1 MPGKQARVLC
11 PVCAEPMPP
20 DETECA
26 NCGAFVIDEAV
37 VRLSRAFGL
46 DREKAL
52 KLFEAGFRHT
62 KQLRDRDPNGILEK
76 GEVGLLFICTNC
88 GGFVAAGDTK
98 CPRCAAEFEAEP
110 EPPGVEEDIL
120 DLVLCP
126 TCGADND
133 PELEECEICGTALR
147 GRKEPS
153 PVATEASLPI
163 PPATRPRPVSRVL
176 DKLDEFLRDL
186 RPLVSEVPRPDAPR
200 PAIAPRPPEA
210 KAKTPVSIPQPAPA
224 SSTKKLESAPA
235 PSAPVP
241 IPSKP
246 ASPMPKQQPVDQTRP
261 APATEMGARLAPR
274 DRPSIP
280 SFVKIRGRAEAPS
293 RIPRKN
299 ARPAVGEA
307 RTRITAETA
316 GGLVLAASTSLLLA
330 GALNQPLVSA
340 GIAAFLI
347 GFGAYLSWDYVRG
360 TRAPPPRFDALFL
373 GTGTVL
379 TVSALLLRRNST
391 SSLRRQLIRAERDM
405 GRKDYEQSLAD
416 YDRAIA
422 TARPGVTGAEIPW
435 YGKGATLILLGRY
448 DEALRA
454 IDTAL
459 DINPHNEVAWLNKG
473 NAFTKLGRLVDA
485 LRCFNAAIKVNPAYE
500 VAWNNKGNALARLGK
515 FDEALGCYERA
526 LEIDAA
532 YRGAWV
538 NKGFV
543 LTKLGRFDEA
553 ASCADRAWPGSR
565 LTADEAG
572 VDPGAGTSR
581 SELNPVAWVLRR
593 PLNRR
598 VGVRI
603 ARADV
608 CDVQAEDIP
617 IPFDRLSRIGNDDR
631 NRVDAEDGHAS
642 RDGIGDSAMNLS
654 VSGRWA
660 SALRRPASVH
670 LRVPLH
676 DLVVGDPVDLLL
688 HRELVL
694 RLPCLHDPPGGGF
707 ALELRDEELPLSAT
721 RLERRDHLGA
731 VEDDVAGPHVELVDN
746 RFAQVE
752 EQVVQRGEHE
762 LPTEFRL
769 LDLLEAV
776 LHRPHHGSLPAG
788 EEAFHQPS
796 LGLELPQ
803 PQAGLPH
810 VVLETLVPGK
820 RLGRCHTEAAD
831 DPPQGFAAGRGPA
844 DLPGRG
850 PAIAVVRVP
859 SHVEAPLQL
868 PPGRPRWGPAEVRKD
883 QEPLA
888 RNRSFFLG
896 DLGG

>member
-261 APATEMGARLAPR
+261 APATEIEARLAPR
-274 DRPSIP
+274 DKPSIP
-280 SFVKIRGRAEAPS
+280 SSVKIRGRAEAPS

-379 TVSALLLRRNST
+379 TVSALLLRGLPIDASTAVALPVLGVLPFAGATRGLVRGPHRILLAIASAIPIIGQAIATVADSAYAMSLPWIVGIGAAMPWPAALAAAEILRRNST

-485 LRCFNAAIKVNPAYE
+485 LRCFNAAIKVNPTYE

-553 ASCADRAWPGSR
+553 ASCADRA
-565 LTADEAG
+565 
-572 VDPGAGTSR
+572 
-581 SELNPVAWVLRR
+581 
-593 PLNRR
+593 
-598 VGVRI
+598 
-603 ARADV
+603 
-608 CDVQAEDIP
+608 
-617 IPFDRLSRIGNDDR
+617 
-631 NRVDAEDGHAS
+631 
-642 RDGIGDSAMNLS
+642 
-654 VSGRWA
+654 
-660 SALRRPASVH
+660 
-670 LRVPLH
+670 
-676 DLVVGDPVDLLL
+676 
-688 HRELVL
+688 
-694 RLPCLHDPPGGGF
+694 
-707 ALELRDEELPLSAT
+707 
-721 RLERRDHLGA
+721 
-731 VEDDVAGPHVELVDN
+731 
-746 RFAQVE
+746 
-752 EQVVQRGEHE
+752 
-762 LPTEFRL
+762 
-769 LDLLEAV
+769 
-776 LHRPHHGSLPAG
+776 
-788 EEAFHQPS
+788 
-796 LGLELPQ
+796 LGLE
-803 PQAGLPH
+803 
-810 VVLETLVPGK
+810 
-820 RLGRCHTEAAD
+820 
-831 DPPQGFAAGRGPA
+831 
-844 DLPGRG
+844 PGRRAD
-850 PAIAVVRVP
+850 PI
-859 SHVEAPLQL
+859 
-868 PPGRPRWGPAEVRKD
+868 
-883 QEPLA
+883 
-888 RNRSFFLG
+888 
-896 DLGG
+896 

>member
-1 MPGKQARVLC
+1 
-11 PVCAEPMPP
+11 MPP

-147 GRKEPS
+147 GTKEPS
-153 PVATEASLPI
+153 PVAAEASLPI

-176 DKLDEFLRDL
+176 DKVDEFLRDL
-186 RPLVSEVPRPDAPR
+186 RPLVSKVPPPDAPR

-210 KAKTPVSIPQPAPA
+210 KTKTPVSIPQPAPA

-241 IPSKP
+241 IPSRP
-246 ASPMPKQQPVDQTRP
+246 ASPMPKRPPVDQTRP
-261 APATEMGARLAPR
+261 APAPEIEARLVPR
-274 DRPSIP
+274 DRPATPASA
-280 SFVKIRGRAEAPS
+280 KIRGRAEAPS

-299 ARPAVGEA
+299 ARPPAEKTRV
-307 RTRITAETA
+307 RITAETA

-360 TRAPPPRFDALFL
+360 ARALPPRFDALFL

-379 TVSALLLRRNST
+379 TVSALLLRGLPIDASTAVALPVLGVLPFARATRGLVRGPHRILLAIASAIPIIGQAIATVADPAYAMSLPWIVGIGAAMPWPAALAAAEILRRNSA

-553 ASCADRAWPGSR
+553 ASCADRA
-565 LTADEAG
+565 
-572 VDPGAGTSR
+572 
-581 SELNPVAWVLRR
+581 
-593 PLNRR
+593 
-598 VGVRI
+598 
-603 ARADV
+603 
-608 CDVQAEDIP
+608 
-617 IPFDRLSRIGNDDR
+617 
-631 NRVDAEDGHAS
+631 
-642 RDGIGDSAMNLS
+642 
-654 VSGRWA
+654 
-660 SALRRPASVH
+660 
-670 LRVPLH
+670 
-676 DLVVGDPVDLLL
+676 
-688 HRELVL
+688 
-694 RLPCLHDPPGGGF
+694 
-707 ALELRDEELPLSAT
+707 
-721 RLERRDHLGA
+721 
-731 VEDDVAGPHVELVDN
+731 
-746 RFAQVE
+746 
-752 EQVVQRGEHE
+752 
-762 LPTEFRL
+762 
-769 LDLLEAV
+769 
-776 LHRPHHGSLPAG
+776 
-788 EEAFHQPS
+788 
-796 LGLELPQ
+796 LGLE
-803 PQAGLPH
+803 
-810 VVLETLVPGK
+810 
-820 RLGRCHTEAAD
+820 
-831 DPPQGFAAGRGPA
+831 
-844 DLPGRG
+844 PGRRAD
-850 PAIAVVRVP
+850 PI
-859 SHVEAPLQL
+859 
-868 PPGRPRWGPAEVRKD
+868 
-883 QEPLA
+883 
-888 RNRSFFLG
+888 
-896 DLGG
+896 